1 MKNIAPNRLRALQKL
16 EELLKNG
23 ERKHQDLERKW
34 NELLESETGN
44 CILLNVLYSQISV
57 NEEVSKALRNAIKKI
72 KMELSN

>member
-1 MKNIAPNRLRALQKL
+1 MKNSAPNRLLALQKL

-23 ERKHQDLERKW
+23 ERKHRDLEVKW

-44 CILLNVLYSQISV
+44 CILLNVLYSQMSV
-57 NEEVSKALRNAIKKI
+57 NEEVSKALKNAIKNL